1 MKVQFGEVV
10 HRVKG
15 KGDNGAGSTTPNWGQ
30 GAGNVTPN
38 WGKGAGNVTP
48 SWGKITPGEEV
59 GRNVKEEDL
68 GEDIEREEDRLRS
81 EVRNISKK
89 GNLNLQQVGSILQGS
104 EGLYGLIYKIV
115 ADFFFGNLCE

>member
-15 KGDNGAGSTTPNWGQ
+15 RGDNGAGSTAPNWGQ

-38 WGKGAGNVTP
+38 WGR
-48 SWGKITPGEEV
+48 ITPGEEV

-104 EGLYGLIYKIV
+104 EGLYGLNKIV
-115 ADFFFGNLCE
+115 ADFFGNLCE